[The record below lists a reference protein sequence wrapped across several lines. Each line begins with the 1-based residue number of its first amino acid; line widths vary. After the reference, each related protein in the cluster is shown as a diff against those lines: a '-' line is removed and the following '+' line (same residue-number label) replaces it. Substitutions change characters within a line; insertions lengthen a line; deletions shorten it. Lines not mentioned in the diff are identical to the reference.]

1 MNRSWESY
9 NIEEDRLNNNNGR
22 LVKDEI
28 KLLKKEQL
36 ISRRQIDVLMKEV
49 GRLKHQNRILIN
61 HLGINEN
68 VLGEPK

>member
-22 LVKDEI
+22 LVRDEI